1 MKERILNVID
11 SILIVALLC
20 GCVYGILY
28 NAATQASIEYSQ
40 VLEVIEVND
49 DLVYLIDCNGNEWI
63 WEGAE
68 NWKVGD
74 FSAAIMNTNG
84 TEIIYDD
91 IIVELR
97 YTRIP
102 AR

>member
-1 MKERILNVID
+1 MKFNQVMAFVMVMFFAIFAGG
-11 SILIVALLC
+11 VAH
-20 GCVYGILY
+20 
-28 NAATQASIEYSQ
+28 TQTSMEYSQ
-40 VLEVIEVND
+40 VLEVVEIKE
-49 DLVYLIDCNGNEWI
+49 DLVYMVDGDGNEWI

-68 NWKVGD
+68 DWDVGD
-74 FSAAIMNTNG
+74 CAAATMNTNG

-97 YTRIP
+97 YTRVA

>member
-1 MKERILNVID
+1 MKFNQVIAFVM
-11 SILIVALLC
+11 IMFFVIFAGGV
-20 GCVYGILY
+20 IH
-28 NAATQASIEYSQ
+28 TQASMEYAR
-40 VLEVIEVND
+40 VLKVVEIKD
-49 DLVYLIDCNGNEWI
+49 DLIYMVDWDGNEWI

-68 NWKVGD
+68 DWNVGN
-74 FSAAIMNTNG
+74 FAAATMNTNG

-97 YTRIP
+97 YTRIA